1 MISRFGRLLIA
12 LIFALLAAGMTLLI
26 AEAQDGTNPPADQ
39 QQVNQQGSNDC
50 TVCHTEFQ
58 MTWQNGPHGQAGSD
72 PVFLA
77 DWESQGKPGACLV
90 CHTTGYDPATATWE
104 SADVSCSAC
113 HTDTGAEH
121 PKSTMTVERS
131 PDLCGRCHS
140 DTRFGWQD
148 WQGSTHYQRGMSCTT
163 CHDPHSASLK
173 MTVNLKDP
181 TTANDMSRL
190 CVNCHQEA
198 SMNFPYSSHNKQ
210 GVSCVDCHLEH
221 MESTDRA
228 AHTMPDHSFTA
239 SLATCNKCHADQMH
253 ADAPAVT
260 TEGTSA
266 PAQTGELAPAVGS
279 VPVTPQP
286 TPVSPVGY
294 AGLAGLVGLAAGMV
308 LAPWLERFYH
318 RVVKHEGSG
327 EEKNG

>member
-1 MISRFGRLLIA
+1 MISRFERLLIA
-12 LIFALLAAGMTLLI
+12 LMFALLAAGVTLFV
-26 AEAQDGTNPPADQ
+26 AQAQDGTNPPVDQ

-50 TVCHTEFQ
+50 TKCHTEFQ

-104 SADVSCSAC
+104 SNSVSCSAC
-113 HTDTGAEH
+113 HTDTGGEH

-148 WQGSTHYQRGMSCTT
+148 WQGSTHYQRGMNCTT

-173 MTVNLKDP
+173 MTVNRVEGV
-181 TTANDMSRL
+181 ASDMSQL
-190 CVNCHQEA
+190 CINCHQEA
-198 SMNFPYSSHNKQ
+198 SMNFPYSSHHKQ
-210 GVSCVDCHLEH
+210 GVACVDCHLEH
-221 MESTDRA
+221 LESADRA
-228 AHTMPDHSFTA
+228 AHTVPDHSFTA
-239 SLATCNKCHADQMH
+239 SLATCNKCHAGQMH

-260 TEGTSA
+260 TDGTSA
-266 PAQTGELAPAVGS
+266 PGQTVEPAPVVDAL
-279 VPVTPQP
+279 PVTPQP

-318 RVVKHEGSG
+318 RVVKHETSG
-327 EEKNG
+327 DEKNG